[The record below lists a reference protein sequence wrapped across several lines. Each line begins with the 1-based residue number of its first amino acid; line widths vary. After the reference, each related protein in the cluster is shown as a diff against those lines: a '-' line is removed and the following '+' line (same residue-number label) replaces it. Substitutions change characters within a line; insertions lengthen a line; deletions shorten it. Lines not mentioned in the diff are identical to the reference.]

1 MNALLNKL
9 FFSVFNK
16 IKSDRENVK
25 NCKSDFLRVN
35 AKDAVD
41 LIDFVENEYA
51 YFPRRR
57 PGEIKIEAISE
68 SSHR

>member
-9 FFSVFNK
+9 FFGIFNK
-16 IKSDRENVK
+16 INSDCENAR

-35 AKDAVD
+35 AKHAVG
-41 LIDFVENEYA
+41 LIDLVENEYA
-51 YFPRRR
+51 YFPRKR

-68 SSHR
+68 PSHR